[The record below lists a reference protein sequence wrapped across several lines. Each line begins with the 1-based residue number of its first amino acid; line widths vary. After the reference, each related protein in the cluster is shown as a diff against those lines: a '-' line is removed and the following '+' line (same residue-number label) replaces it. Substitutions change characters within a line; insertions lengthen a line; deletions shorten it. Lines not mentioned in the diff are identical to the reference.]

1 MLNWIDRLASLWLD
15 IRTRANMKQY
25 NAENGTEFKS
35 IKYDQDGENYSVD
48 AIMKHPG
55 VAIFA
60 EDACSLLEKGGGK
73 NYLEFTL
80 MPRIDRGIRP
90 IVITVRWRDGMTPGE
105 KAARLDAALTD
116 LTARCD
122 VFLQDLYKSYPEGLA
137 KLDGLLPYIH
147 AIEESVDA
155 AKSLVVD
162 GRDEEE

>member
-1 MLNWIDRLASLWLD
+1 MLNWIDKLASLWLD
-15 IRTRANMKQY
+15 MRTRANMKQY

-35 IKYDQDGENYSVD
+35 IKYDQGGENYSVN
-48 AIMKHPG
+48 AIMEHPG

-60 EDACSLLEKGGGK
+60 EEACSLLEKGGGK

-90 IVITVRWRDGMTPGE
+90 IVITVRWHDGMTPGE

-116 LTARCD
+116 LTVTCD
-122 VFLQDLYKSYPEGLA
+122 VFLEDIYKCYPEGLA
-137 KLDGLLPYIH
+137 SLGGLLPYIH

-155 AKSLVVD
+155 AKSLVID